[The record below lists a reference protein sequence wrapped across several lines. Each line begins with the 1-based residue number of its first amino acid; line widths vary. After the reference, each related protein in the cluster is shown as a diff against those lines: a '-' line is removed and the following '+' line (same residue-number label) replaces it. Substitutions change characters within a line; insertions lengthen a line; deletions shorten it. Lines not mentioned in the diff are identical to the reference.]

1 MSELSDTIKNFSTM
15 FDNPVIGGGPTI
27 NSKDAHELLGIFAAL
42 GDSGEDPAD
51 FVALI
56 QALADGG
63 RRPTRVEWAALRG
76 EATVVKEE
84 PVEEEP
90 VVAQAETEEEQ
101 VPETGEAEAS
111 GDEPTSEE
119 TQPE

>member
-1 MSELSDTIKNFSTM
+1 MSELSDTIRNFSTM
-15 FDNPVIGGGPTI
+15 LNNPAVGGGASI
-27 NSKDAHELLGIFAAL
+27 NSKDASELLSIFAAL
-42 GDSGEDPAD
+42 GDSGEDPAS

-56 QALADGG
+56 QSLADGG
-63 RRPTRVEWAALRG
+63 RRPTRVEWKVLRG
-76 EATVVKEE
+76 EAQVVEEE

-90 VVAQAETEEEQ
+90 VAQAEPETEQ
-101 VPETGEAEAS
+101 VSETGEAEAS

>member
-1 MSELSDTIKNFSTM
+1 MSELGKTIKNFSIM

-42 GDSGEDPAD
+42 GDSGEDPAA

-56 QALADGG
+56 QSLADGG
-63 RRPTRVEWAALRG
+63 RHPTRAEWASLRG
-76 EATVVKEE
+76 EAQIVEE
-84 PVEEEP
+84 TPVEEEP
-90 VVAQAETEEEQ
+90 VVAQAEPETEQ

>member
-1 MSELSDTIKNFSTM
+1 MSEIGDTIKNFSIM
-15 FDNPVIGGGPTI
+15 FDNPAVGGGPTI
-27 NSKDAHELLGIFAAL
+27 NSKDASELLGIFAAL

-76 EATVVKEE
+76 EAQVVEE
-84 PVEEEP
+84 TPVEEEP
-90 VVAQAETEEEQ
+90 VAQDEPEAEQ